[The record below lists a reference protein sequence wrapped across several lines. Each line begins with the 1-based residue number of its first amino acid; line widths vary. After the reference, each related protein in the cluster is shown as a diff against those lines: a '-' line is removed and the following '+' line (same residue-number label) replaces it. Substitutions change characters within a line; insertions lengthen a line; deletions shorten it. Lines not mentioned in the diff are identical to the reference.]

1 LRGYG
6 YDRRDDRGWWGWGNR
21 WWNRNR

>member
-6 YDRRDDRGWWGWGNR
+6 YDRRDDRGWWGWGNG